1 MILLE
6 LKEVAKYFGPEP
18 VLDGVS
24 LEVRPGER
32 LALVGPNGAGK
43 TTLLRI
49 AAGQIEPDRGR
60 VEKHPSITVGYLDQN
75 PKFSEGRT
83 VWDEAASAL
92 AGVAQLTRHLEELA
106 AALASEQD
114 EAERGRLAQR
124 YERVQYEIAHHDAY
138 NLDYR
143 VERVL
148 QGLGFSSAS
157 FRQPANT
164 LSGGQ
169 QNRLLLAKLLLAE
182 PDLMLLDEPSNHL
195 DLDATAW
202 LEEYLLSTRQ
212 ALVVVSHDRY
222 FLDRVTTRT
231 LELYEGTVESYP
243 GNYTQYQRLKVQ
255 RLEVQQRTYER
266 QQEEIARLE
275 DFIRRNQYGQRHQQA
290 LDRRKK
296 LERLERVARPRVIQA
311 PPMAF
316 PPAPRSGDVVVRL
329 TRLAKSFPGKPLF
342 RDLSL
347 DILRGEKWG
356 ILGPNG
362 CGKTTLLKCIVG
374 ELTPDEGQVVLGS
387 GVRIGYY
394 DQMLGG
400 LDPQT
405 MVLDA
410 VRPPGREFVEQQRR
424 DLLARFGIT
433 GDMVFQSVGQ
443 LSGGERSRVALARL
457 AALEA
462 NVLVLDEPTN
472 HLDLWA
478 RGALEA
484 ALKQFDGSVL
494 FVSHDRYFIN
504 QVADKLLVVESSG
517 RFRVVPGNYDTFLHL
532 VRQGLVGDARQAVQ
546 ADAPPE
552 TDRASDGK
560 ARPLPPAR
568 ETAKTRRKRKFP
580 YRKVAEIE
588 EEIAQREARVAELHE
603 LFAREEVLRDG
614 AQVKALQAELEAQQ
628 AALSR
633 LYEHWEEAVEL
644 NG

>member
-6 LKEVAKYFGPEP
+6 LREVAKFFGPEP
-18 VLDGVS
+18 VLHQVS

-43 TTLLRI
+43 TTLLKI
-49 AAGQIEPDRGR
+49 AAGLVEPDRGR
-60 VEKHPSITVGYLDQN
+60 VERHPSISVGYLDQH
-75 PKFSEGRT
+75 PEFAKERT
-83 VWDEAASAL
+83 VWEEAASAL
-92 AGVAQLTRHLEELA
+92 ADVAELTRHLEELST
-106 AALASEQD
+106 ALARETD
-114 EAERGRLAQR
+114 ETERRRLAER
-124 YERVQYEIAHHDAY
+124 YERVHYEIEHQDAY

-148 QGLGFSSAS
+148 RGLGFAPAS
-157 FRQPANT
+157 FGQPAAT

-231 LELYEGTVESYP
+231 LELYQGTVESYP
-243 GNYTQYQRLKVQ
+243 GNYTQYQRLKAQ
-255 RLEVQQRTYER
+255 RLTVQQRTYER

-296 LERLERVARPRVIQA
+296 IERMERVAPPRVIQA

-316 PPAPRSGDVVVRL
+316 SPASRTGDVVVRL
-329 TRLAKSFPGKPLF
+329 TRLTKSFPGKPLF
-342 RDLSL
+342 GDLSW

-374 ELTPDEGQVVLGS
+374 ELTPDAGQVVLGS

-394 DQMLGG
+394 DQMLEG

-405 MVLDA
+405 PVLDA
-410 VRPPGREFVEQQRR
+410 VRPPNREFVEQQRR
-424 DLLARFGIT
+424 DLLARFGIA
-433 GDMVFQSVGQ
+433 GDLVLQPVGR

-457 AALEA
+457 AAMEA

-504 QVADKLLVVESSG
+504 QVADKLLVIEGSG
-517 RFRVVPGNYDTFLHL
+517 QFRIVPGNYDTYLHL
-532 VRQGLVGDARQAVQ
+532 VRQGLIADARQAVSV
-546 ADAPPE
+546 DAQPAERRREGQTRSLPL
-552 TDRASDGK
+552 DREQGK
-560 ARPLPPAR
+560 P
-568 ETAKTRRKRKFP
+568 RRKRKFP

-588 EEIAQREARVAELHE
+588 EEIAQREARLAELHE
-603 LFAREEVLRDG
+603 LFAREDVLRDG

-628 AALSR
+628 AALAR